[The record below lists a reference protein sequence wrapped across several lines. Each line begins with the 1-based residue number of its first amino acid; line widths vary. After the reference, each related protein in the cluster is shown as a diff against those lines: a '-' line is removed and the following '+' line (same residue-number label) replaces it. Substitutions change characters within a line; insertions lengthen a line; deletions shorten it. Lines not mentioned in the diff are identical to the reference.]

1 MGFGFGSKKHN
12 RGIKGTGF
20 GNAITPIDK
29 PITGTSG
36 VKGKVG
42 KVVKPIDKKVKNI
55 FDPMS

>member
-36 VKGKVG
+36 VKGRL
-42 KVVKPIDKKVKNI
+42 VKQ
-55 FDPMS
+55 